1 MAIYHDWEAAQ
12 AISEFA
18 DNFIVFAT
26 EALGADF
33 DQAIAKA
40 AQTLRAMLLFES
52 ERRDL
57 PGYMA
62 MLGIC
67 SSMVNLLAKDPVF
80 RQPGRQGQE

>member
-1 MAIYHDWEAAQ
+1 MATYHDWEAAQ
-12 AISEFA
+12 AITEFA

-26 EALGADF
+26 EALDPGF

-40 AQTLRAMLLFES
+40 AQTLRAMLLFEA
-52 ERRDL
+52 ERGDL
-57 PGYMA
+57 PGYMG

-80 RQPGRQGQE
+80 RQTDRQGQG